1 MQKKRTNQLLVI
13 RSTMPLSC
21 MGYPGAFLDPCD
33 RTGPKFEGFL
43 KSEVY
48 LMYSNIGD
56 FNLSICSSIY
66 SKMRLKLHPEVAHRI
81 PDC

>member
-1 MQKKRTNQLLVI
+1 
-13 RSTMPLSC
+13 MPLSC
-21 MGYPGAFLDPCD
+21 MGYPGAFLDLCD

-43 KSEVY
+43 KFEVY

-66 SKMRLKLHPEVAHRI
+66 SKMRLKLHPEVTHRI